1 VLSESL
7 DLRLGQEKTYQ
18 ASLEKSVAATRA
30 GLPAATFTALWGEG
44 RAMTL
49 EQAIEY
55 ALAKAPSQA
64 DPRGRR
70 RRGGTMAD
78 SLTAREREVAMLVAR
93 GLSNRE
99 IASRLVITKRTAEG
113 HIQGIFTKLGFNA
126 RSQIAA
132 WAVEQGLRGVT

>member
-1 VLSESL
+1 
-7 DLRLGQEKTYQ
+7 
-18 ASLEKSVAATRA
+18 
-30 GLPAATFTALWGEG
+30 
-44 RAMTL
+44 
-49 EQAIEY
+49 
-55 ALAKAPSQA
+55 
-64 DPRGRR
+64 
-70 RRGGTMAD
+70 MAD

-113 HIQGIFTKLGFNA
+113 HIQGIFSKLGFNS